1 MAALVISKFKTILA
15 LQEQLLSLG
24 ETRFESLKE
33 KNLDSVDELTKKEM
47 LLLFD
52 LESELKAFKRTVE
65 ELCAKA
71 GYLTF
76 NLKTI
81 SENTGEEQRNELELC
96 QKAVFDNEKRMEQV
110 MKKNATMMESLML
123 FPEIIRNSQMHIASD
138 EGLGSRAFLN
148 KKF

>member
-1 MAALVISKFKTILA
+1 MAELLISKLKIILT
-15 LQEQLLSLG
+15 LQGQLLSLG
-24 ETRFESLKE
+24 EHRFESLKKKE
-33 KNLDSVDELTKKEM
+33 LDNVDALTKKEM

-52 LESELKAFKRTVE
+52 LESELKAFKEAVE
-65 ELCAKA
+65 EICAKA
-71 GYLTF
+71 GYLTA

-81 SENTGEEQRNELELC
+81 SEKLGEKQRNELELY
-96 QKAVFDNEKRMEQV
+96 QKAVFDNEKKMTQL